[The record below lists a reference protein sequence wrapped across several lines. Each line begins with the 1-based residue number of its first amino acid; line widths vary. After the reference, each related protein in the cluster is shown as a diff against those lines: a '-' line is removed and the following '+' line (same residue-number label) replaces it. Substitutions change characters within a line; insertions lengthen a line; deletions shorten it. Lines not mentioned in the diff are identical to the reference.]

1 MSLAR
6 IGRPLNSSIRLDEII
21 AILTAAIGS
30 LLAHCEVREAQAPY
44 GDSHVP
50 AERDAAWAGGC
61 LPPRHSFLDIQ
72 PERSLTM
79 AEKCGYACSAAPKLI
94 FACSGTA
101 DVGAIANQAARKLTR
116 DGAGKMYCLAG
127 VGGRV
132 SGIMATT
139 QAAAKILAID
149 GCPLNCAKSTLEQ
162 AGFTGFEHL
171 QMAGLGLEKGKT
183 PVTEESIAKVA
194 AKGAQMLVC

>member
-1 MSLAR
+1 
-6 IGRPLNSSIRLDEII
+6 
-21 AILTAAIGS
+21 
-30 LLAHCEVREAQAPY
+30 
-44 GDSHVP
+44 
-50 AERDAAWAGGC
+50 
-61 LPPRHSFLDIQ
+61 
-72 PERSLTM
+72 M
-79 AEKCGYACSAAPKLI
+79 AEKCGCACSAAPKLI
-94 FACSGTA
+94 FACSGAA
-101 DVGAIANQAARKLTR
+101 DVGAIADQAARKLTR

-162 AGFTGFEHL
+162 AGFRSFGHL
-171 QMAGLGLEKGKT
+171 QMAGLGFEKGKT